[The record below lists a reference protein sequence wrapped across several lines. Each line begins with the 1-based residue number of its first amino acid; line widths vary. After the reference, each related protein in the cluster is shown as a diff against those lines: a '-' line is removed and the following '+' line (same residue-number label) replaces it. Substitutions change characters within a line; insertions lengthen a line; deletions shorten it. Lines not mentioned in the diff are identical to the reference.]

1 MLGAVMSAAA
11 APPVDTMTGIYD
23 DNIKT
28 LQVSV
33 DGNAFAPP
41 IAVLGTDQSIRIS
54 FDCLAD
60 DRDYF
65 RYSLVHCNADWQ
77 PSGLVDSEFVDGFNE
92 GIVENYDFSRGTTVH
107 YVHYELTVPDAQ
119 MQPLVSGNYLLKLY
133 RENNPDEI
141 VLQCRFMLSE
151 NTALTAVQASPQTD
165 IDYNKK
171 HQQLSIMVD
180 TEHTGVEDPFND
192 LTIVVGQNGRLDS
205 ERMLKQPLRMQG
217 RKVIYEHLPALIFEA
232 GNEYRRFEVVSNRY
246 PGMGVEQIDYF
257 DPYYHYGLYV
267 DQGRADDAYSYD
279 QTQHGRFVVR
289 EYNSDDS
296 DIEADY
302 GVVHFALNYPNTSS
316 AMIFLDGDFT
326 LRRFDDNARMV
337 FNPSSGMYERAMLL
351 KQGAYNYQYLI
362 VPPGAKRGF
371 TDAVEGDKYQTVNEY
386 NVRVYHR
393 RRGERYD
400 RLIGTASCFTN
411 I

>member
-133 RENNPDEI
+133 REDNPDEI

-151 NTALTAVQASPQTD
+151 NTALTTVQASPQTD

-302 GVVHFALNYPNTSS
+302 GVVHFALDYPNTSS

>member
-1 MLGAVMSAAA
+1 MLGAVMSVAA

-41 IAVLGTDQSIRIS
+41 IAVLGTDQCIRIS

-133 RENNPDEI
+133 REDNPDEI

-151 NTALTAVQASPQTD
+151 NTAMTAVQASPQTD

-232 GNEYRRFEVVSNRY
+232 GNEYRRFEVVSNQY

-302 GVVHFALNYPNTSS
+302 GVVHFALDYPNTSS

>member
-1 MLGAVMSAAA
+1 MLGAVMSVAA

-41 IAVLGTDQSIRIS
+41 IAVLGTDQCIRIS

-65 RYSLVHCNADWQ
+65 RYSLMHCNADWQ

-133 RENNPDEI
+133 REDNPDEI

-151 NTALTAVQASPQTD
+151 NTAMTAVQASPQTD

-232 GNEYRRFEVVSNRY
+232 GNEYRRFEVVSNQY

-279 QTQHGRFVVR
+279 QTQHGSFVVR

-302 GVVHFALNYPNTSS
+302 GVVHFALDYPNTSS